1 MATDPGILTN
11 ESLELDR
18 FLAEDMRATVTHEAG
33 HAAFYVLLDIPFDRV
48 EVFTDEHPE
57 PSDLK
62 GYAGIVR
69 SRWMDNIPSWALPRN
84 PGFRWDRAIKHWD
97 RLICILLA
105 GELAEALHTGHP
117 VPFSG
122 KYDRRD
128 IRFIG
133 QDVMGL
139 SASATQEWAARL
151 RSLTREMLS
160 LPVVQAAVAA
170 VAAGL
175 LAHAVLTRAEVQVLV
190 QKACSTLPRANGDR
204 RKPLAQIHRLAP
216 RLAGLTN

>member
-1 MATDPGILTN
+1 MATDPGTFTDDG
-11 ESLELDR
+11 LELEG
-18 FLAEDMRATVTHEAG
+18 FWAEDMRATVTHEAG
-33 HAAFYVLLDIPFDRV
+33 HAVFYALLGIQFDRV

-69 SRWMDNIPSWALPRN
+69 SRWMDNIPSWATPWS
-84 PGFRWDRAIKHWD
+84 PAFRCERALKHWD

-105 GELAEALHTGHP
+105 GELAEALYTGHA

-139 SASATQEWAARL
+139 SASATQEWAAHL

-160 LPVVQAAVAA
+160 FPVVQAAVAA

-175 LAHAVLTRAEVQVLV
+175 LTHAVLTRAEVQVLV
-190 QKACSTLPRANGDR
+190 EKACSTLPRANGDR